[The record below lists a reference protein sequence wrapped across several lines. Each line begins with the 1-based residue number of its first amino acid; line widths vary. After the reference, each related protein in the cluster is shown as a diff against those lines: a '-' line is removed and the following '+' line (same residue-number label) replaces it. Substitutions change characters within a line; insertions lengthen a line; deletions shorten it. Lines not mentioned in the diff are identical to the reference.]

1 MSEEI
6 LINVTAR
13 EVRAAVVENGVL
25 QEVFIERNSRR
36 GLTGNIYK
44 GRVMRVLP
52 GMQAAFVDIGLARTG
67 FLHASDIQPSNGAA
81 PTAAG
86 EEPNIRLLL
95 REGDTVLVQVAKDQ
109 LGTKG
114 ARLTTFITLP
124 SRYLVLL
131 PNETSLGVSGRI
143 EEESERA
150 RLKTVMTE
158 VLAEAGTSCGLHRA
172 YGSRGPGQRV
182 AARRPAV
189 PASPLGA
196 GCQPGPQQAS
206 VPALV
211 HEDLPLA
218 MRVLRDRAGPQT
230 EHVRIDELEASAQL
244 VEFAATF
251 MPELAPRIE
260 FYTAGHARSSTC
272 LVSRTRFARRW
283 TARLSSSR
291 AVT

>member
-13 EVRAAVVENGVL
+13 EVRAAVVENGAL
-25 QEVFIERNSRR
+25 QEIFIERNSRR

-52 GMQAAFVDIGLARTG
+52 GMQAAFIDIGLPRTG
-67 FLHASDIQPSNGAA
+67 FLHASDIQPPAGTAQ
-81 PTAAG
+81 AAG
-86 EEPNIRLLL
+86 NEPNIRQLL

-109 LGTKG
+109 LGSKG

-143 EEESERA
+143 EDESERQ

-158 VLAEAGTSCGLHRA
+158 VLADSAASCGCIVRTAAEGMDSESLRA
-172 YGSRGPGQRV
+172 DLLFLRRLWELV
-182 AARRPAV
+182 AARARA
-189 PASPLGA
+189 A
-196 GCQPGPQQAS
+196 G

-230 EHVRIDELEASAQL
+230 EHVRIDAQQACAQL
-244 VEFAATF
+244 VEFAGNF

-260 FYTAGHARSSTC
+260 F
-272 LVSRTRFARRW
+272 
-283 TARLSSSR
+283 
-291 AVT
+291 